1 MYTSSAGVTNESYQ
15 HPENR
20 AIEYPLTGFTSAGT
34 SHNSHPLPANFGQEI
49 INQPI
54 FPWDRAHEPKTSI
67 SGGTFIGGNVNN
79 NNIEHHG
86 EAGEL

>member
-34 SHNSHPLPANFGQEI
+34 SHNSHPPPADFGREI

-67 SGGTFIGGNVNN
+67 NGGTFIGGNVNHT
-79 NNIEHHG
+79 ECHG
-86 EAGEL
+86 ETGEL